1 MSKKVDLKL
10 VKQLRD
16 KLDAPIMDCKSA
28 LAEANG
34 DMPKAIEILKRKGLA
49 KGKEKQQRITSEG
62 LIASYIHF
70 GGKIGVLVEIN
81 CESDFVAR
89 TEEFKKL
96 VKDITMH
103 IAASNPKYITQE
115 EVPKEVLE
123 KEKSIYKSQ
132 FKDKPDNVVEKILKG
147 KMKSFFSEVCLLNQ
161 PFVKDPN
168 VTVGEYINSFI
179 GKLGENIRVR
189 RFIRYQLGE

>member
-34 DMPKAIEILKRKGLA
+34 DMSKAIEILKRKGLA
-49 KGKEKQQRITSEG
+49 KGKEKQQRITSDG

-96 VKDITMH
+96 VKDLTMH
-103 IAASNPKYITQE
+103 IAASNPKYIAQE

-179 GKLGENIRVR
+179 GKLGENIRVK